1 MLETPGTRYRKNR
14 VFSGVKLNFRVDC
27 EVAPCSLAVVVVV
40 VLNRVF
46 FFRVEAPE
54 LDTL

>member
-1 MLETPGTRYRKNR
+1 MLEIPDTRYRKNR

-27 EVAPCSLAVVVVV
+27 EVAPCSLAVVVV
-40 VLNRVF
+40 LNRVF

>member
-1 MLETPGTRYRKNR
+1 MLEIPGTRYRKNR
-14 VFSGVKLNFRVDC
+14 FFSGVKLNFRVDC

>member
-1 MLETPGTRYRKNR
+1 MLEIPDTRYRKNR

-27 EVAPCSLAVVVVV
+27 EVAPCSLAVV
-40 VLNRVF
+40 LNRVF
-46 FFRVEAPE
+46 FFRAEAPE